1 MSFKVTDI
9 FRLINTKADLLKIMM
24 FLENA
29 SLVLIKKLKNSVY
42 HLNIK
47 QTEKL
52 HAEHHKANSRHASQD
67 RFKTR

>member
-29 SLVLIKKLKNSVY
+29 SLVLIKKLKKFRISFKY
-42 HLNIK
+42 
-47 QTEKL
+47 Q
-52 HAEHHKANSRHASQD
+52 ANGEI
-67 RFKTR
+67 TC